1 MPRLIKDGKVIC
13 EHPTRA
19 QCIVEAFER
28 QYVYVRRFKKHL
40 IEGVSIEGV
49 DGDVKS
55 SYVSP
60 LPQVLLPRKDFDPGK
75 LSTKNVKTRRWL

>member
-49 DGDVKS
+49 DGDTES

-60 LPQVLLPRKDFDPGK
+60 LPKVLLPRKDFDTSK
-75 LSTKNVKTRRWL
+75 LITKNVKTRRWL